1 MPKEKIEVMVEGGKA
16 TAAPPLGP
24 ALGPLGVPIQNII
37 DEINRKTKDLE
48 GMKVPVTVI
57 VDTVT
62 KDFEIKVGSPPAAAL
77 IKKELDI
84 EKGSSEASKV
94 RAGDLT
100 EEQVKKIA
108 SAKFGST
115 EDRYV
120 SQIRGTARSM
130 GITIGEGTLT
140 EEEMKAAEESHRKAA
155 EEAAAAEAAAAAPA
169 EGEEKP
175 AGEEAKEGEEKPAEG
190 EEAKP
195 EEKEGEAKEE
205 KKGEKKE

>member
-1 MPKEKIEVMVEGGKA
+1 MPKERIEVMVEGGKA

-24 ALGPLGVPIQNII
+24 ALGPLGVPMQNII

-77 IKKELDI
+77 IKKELGI
-84 EKGSSEASKV
+84 EKGSSEAGKV
-94 RAGDLT
+94 RAGDLK
-100 EEQVKKIA
+100 EEQVRKIA

-120 SQIRGTARSM
+120 NQIKGSARSM
-130 GITIGEGTLT
+130 GITIDEGKLS
-140 EEEMKAAEESHRKAA
+140 EDEMKAAEEAHKKAA
-155 EEAAAAEAAAAAPA
+155 EEAAAVEAAAVAPA

-175 AGEEAKEGEEKPAEG
+175 AGEEAKEAPTEG
-190 EEAKP
+190 EKP
-195 EEKEGEAKEE
+195 EEKPGEKKEE
-205 KKGEKKE
+205 KKE

>member
-1 MPKEKIEVMVEGGKA
+1 
-16 TAAPPLGP
+16 P
-24 ALGPLGVPIQNII
+24 ALGPLGVPMQDII
-37 DEINRKTKDLE
+37 DGINRKTKDLE

-77 IKKELDI
+77 IKNELGI

-100 EEQVKKIA
+100 EEQVKKVA

-120 SQIRGTARSM
+120 NQVKGTARSM
-130 GITIGEGTLT
+130 GITIGEGDLT
-140 EEEMKAAEESHRKAA
+140 EEEMKAVEESHRKAA
-155 EEAAAAEAAAAAPA
+155 EEAAAIEAAAAASAEGAEEAKPA
-169 EGEEKP
+169 EGEEAKEAP
-175 AGEEAKEGEEKPAEG
+175 AEGEEKPAEG
-190 EEAKP
+190 EEKA
-195 EEKEGEAKEE
+195 EGKEE
-205 KKGEKKE
+205 DKKE